1 MLIALQAMAAMEEE
15 DHPHLR
21 INLET
26 CTTPLAMVEALVNA
40 LNLADA
46 LNKESPRW
54 KESLKGLK
62 ERTFEQLSNI
72 EEVSVNHVGS
82 VSFRKNIEDW
92 RKPAEVF
99 FKQLMA
105 HDGPLTFLLDEFPI
119 FVDAA
124 AKENRDGCEAMLR
137 WFREWRQRTADTGIR
152 FLVTGS
158 IGLDNVVRRHGLA
171 DTVNDFDCVD
181 LPPLSDEDAIDFILK
196 LGAGT
201 GLTLSPDH
209 AKQMVALVGNAYPYF
224 LQIFVAELD
233 DALPHDA
240 NAERHVDEALIERV
254 YRDRVVAGQRNKYLP
269 HMQTRLDKI
278 LTPLE
283 VKLAQAILRALC
295 RNATGMNLDQITEV
309 ARNALPGSSSL
320 DLTDRDYVLDVLKH
334 DGYLLQE
341 HVAPYQTRFF
351 SNLLRDYW
359 HRKHA

>member
-62 ERTFEQLSNI
+62 ERTFEQLGNI

-295 RNATGMNLDQITEV
+295 RNATGMNLNQITGV

-320 DLTDRDYVLDVLKH
+320 DLADRDYVLDVLKH